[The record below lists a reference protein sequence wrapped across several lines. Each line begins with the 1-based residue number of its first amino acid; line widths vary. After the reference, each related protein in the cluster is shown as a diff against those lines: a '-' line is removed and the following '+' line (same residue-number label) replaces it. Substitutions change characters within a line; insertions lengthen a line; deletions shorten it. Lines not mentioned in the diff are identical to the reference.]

1 MLARAADTLFWMAR
15 YVERAEQTARV
26 LEVSLRS
33 AMLPHNQTVNEWEI
47 PLSMTGTLDDYYRC
61 HEDLSD
67 GRVLSFMILE
77 RQNIA
82 SIRTSLYSA
91 RENARAARHLLTS
104 ELWESLNQSW
114 LTIADMT
121 WPDLT
126 KKGVSEHLEWVRFR
140 SHLFRGALQGSML
153 RSEGFHFARLGIAM
167 ERADNTARL
176 LRARW
181 DSLASDQNSRFGPD
195 YYRATVLLEA
205 LSAFKAYREVYSAR
219 LELHKIADLL
229 LLRPDMPRSLAYS
242 VREIENTV
250 TDLDPGSP
258 VLREVRALRH
268 RLDTV
273 QVADL
278 TRVGLT
284 WFLDDMSTQLS
295 ALSTSL
301 QRQFMMAQ

>member
-33 AMLPHNQTVNEWEI
+33 AMLPHARSNDEWEI
-47 PLSMTGTLDDYYRC
+47 PLAMTGTLTDYYRC
-61 HEDLSD
+61 YEDLSD
-67 GRVLSFMILE
+67 GRVLSFMILD
-77 RQNIA
+77 RQNSA
-82 SIRTSLYSA
+82 SIRTSLYTA
-91 RENARAARHLLTS
+91 RENARAARHLLTG
-104 ELWESLNQSW
+104 ELWEVLNQSW
-114 LTIADMT
+114 LTIADIT
-121 WPDLT
+121 WPDLV
-126 KKGVSEHLEWVRFR
+126 KRGVAEHLEWVRFR
-140 SHLFRGALQGSML
+140 SHLFRGALHGSML

-181 DSLASDQNSRFGPD
+181 DSLSAEQNTRSGPD

-229 LLRPDMPRSLAYS
+229 LLRADMPRSLAYS
-242 VREIENTV
+242 IREMESTL
-250 TDLDPGSP
+250 TDLDPAAP
-258 VLREVRALRH
+258 VLKDVRALRH

-284 WFLDDMSTQLS
+284 WFLDDMTSQLA

-301 QRQFMMAQ
+301 QRQFLLVQ